1 MSESWRV
8 HTDQST
14 RLLLMLL
21 STILSFVISLSLY
34 GGGGLLEKELLYTK
48 MATRGRLFTGIRI
61 DDVEEDGGVPPSDG
75 TSDSSHVFSTP
86 VSQTTTQVEPDVG
99 VGGLSKVGLFCVW
112 EESDIC
118 CGVVGKVDGE
128 GGGAPRFCTKNRDAC
143 RYSTHRDNKA
153 NVSCYTYYIQCP
165 RANTARLHP
174 SLSMVCM
181 EVPNEDDFPELETWL
196 QPMDVWVTYIN
207 AINEHEA
214 MNKAG
219 AATAR
224 KVRASSCH
232 RNGGGGR
239 KRAR

>member
-14 RLLLMLL
+14 CLDEFFFCDLTFLIRGG
-21 STILSFVISLSLY
+21 FVLGKGITLY
-34 GGGGLLEKELLYTK
+34 K

-61 DDVEEDGGVPPSDG
+61 DDVEEDGGVAPSDG
-75 TSDSSHVFSTP
+75 TSDSSHVLSTP
-86 VSQTTTQVEPDVG
+86 VSQTTQVESDVG
-99 VGGLSKVGLFCVW
+99 VGGLSKVGLFCVR
-112 EESDIC
+112 EGSEVC
-118 CGVVGKVDGE
+118 CGVVGKADGE
-128 GGGAPRFCTKNRDAC
+128 GGGAPRFCTKSRAAC
-143 RYSTHRDNKA
+143 RYNTHQDNKA

-181 EVPNEDDFPELETWL
+181 EVPDEDDDPELGSRL
-196 QPMDVWVTYIN
+196 QPMDVWVTYID

-214 MNKAG
+214 MNEAG

-224 KVRASSCH
+224 KT
-232 RNGGGGR
+232 
-239 KRAR
+239 